1 VPSATPD
8 ALELM
13 LQLTQSMQSIQK
25 MVEGQQKSAS
35 REIPQEA
42 RVAMEGALQGVADT
56 GKQHDDAMGVAT
68 NVLKDN
74 KVSTLCGKN
83 EHITFGSG
91 SYAQTLTRLIG
102 CRVLLTFP
110 KKTAMQMPSLSK

>member
-1 VPSATPD
+1 MPSATPD

-35 REIPQEA
+35 REIPPEA

-56 GKQHDDAMGVAT
+56 GKQHDVAMEAAT
-68 NVLKDN
+68 NVLRDH
-74 KVSTLCGKN
+74 KVSTLW
-83 EHITFGSG
+83 
-91 SYAQTLTRLIG
+91 
-102 CRVLLTFP
+102 
-110 KKTAMQMPSLSK
+110 KK

>member
-1 VPSATPD
+1 
-8 ALELM
+8 
-13 LQLTQSMQSIQK
+13 

-110 KKTAMQMPSLSK
+110 KKTAMQMPSLSKWL